1 MQAILAF
8 HSIDKHFGGIHALK
22 NVSFD
27 IEKGEVCALM
37 GENGAG
43 KSTLGKVITGVVHS
57 DSGTMEFEGRPH
69 DPNSSLDAQRDGISI
84 IFQELD
90 LFPHQSIAQNLIIG
104 NLKLMPRQG
113 GFLSERRLDAMS
125 RPWLERVGLDISPS
139 TPLGRLPIA
148 HVQLVS
154 IARALS
160 MESRLIVMDEPT
172 SAITNDAVDKLF
184 LLIDRL
190 KKDGVTIIFI
200 SHKMDE
206 IFRIADTIVVMRDGA
221 YIGTRRRTETN
232 PDEIVSMMVGREI
245 PERARQKS
253 WKKDEVVLAFESVT
267 TDKLKKISFE
277 LHAGEVLGVAGLV
290 GAGRTELG
298 SALFGIDTVRGGSIV
313 LHGRRIKECSPRES
327 VKRGIGLIPEDRK
340 LQGLL
345 MQQSVRDN
353 VALAIVERNHI
364 LGFMKRSHI
373 NTLVRSVFESTRIKA
388 ASPEVCINTLSGG
401 NQQKA
406 LVGRW
411 LLVGSQVLFLD
422 DPTRGVDIGAKE
434 DIYQIIGELAQEGH
448 SIIFVSSELP
458 ELLRCA
464 DRILVLC
471 QGEIMG
477 VLEADNT
484 GQEEIMRLAM
494 GLNKMEFVNS

>member
-1 MQAILAF
+1 
-8 HSIDKHFGGIHALK
+8 
-22 NVSFD
+22 
-27 IEKGEVCALM
+27 
-37 GENGAG
+37 
-43 KSTLGKVITGVVHS
+43 
-57 DSGTMEFEGRPH
+57 
-69 DPNSSLDAQRDGISI
+69 
-84 IFQELD
+84 
-90 LFPHQSIAQNLIIG
+90 
-104 NLKLMPRQG
+104 
-113 GFLSERRLDAMS
+113 
-125 RPWLERVGLDISPS
+125 
-139 TPLGRLPIA
+139 
-148 HVQLVS
+148 
-154 IARALS
+154 

-172 SAITNDAVDKLF
+172 SAITNEAVDKLF
-184 LLIDRL
+184 SLVESL

-206 IFRIADTIVVMRDGA
+206 IFRIADSIVIMRDGA
-221 YIGTRRRTETN
+221 YIGTRRRTETS
-232 PDEIVSMMVGREI
+232 PGEIVSMMVGREI
-245 PERARQKS
+245 PERTRQKS
-253 WKKDEVVLAFESVT
+253 WKKDEVVLSFESVT
-267 TDKLKKISFE
+267 TTKLKKISFE

-313 LHGRRIKECSPRES
+313 LHGRRIEEYSPRAS
-327 VKRGIGLIPEDRK
+327 LKRGIGLIPEDRK

-353 VALAIVERNHI
+353 VALAVVERYQT
-364 LGFMKRSHI
+364 LGFMKRRRI
-373 NTLVRSVFESTRIKA
+373 NALVRSVFDSTRIKA

-434 DIYQIIGELAQEGH
+434 DIYQIIGELADEKR

-464 DRILVLC
+464 DRILVLY
-471 QGEIMG
+471 QGELMG
-477 VLEADNT
+477 TLDAEKTD
-484 GQEEIMRLAM
+484 QEEIMRLAM
-494 GLNKMEFVNS
+494 GLNRMEFVNS